1 MSPPHCL
8 SGKPCQERVLAEA
21 QNRDLLDLAAAH
33 AFYLGLVENALGH
46 KVPVPPEVAAARQ
59 APGEESRELLQRWL
73 ALLDM
78 AITPPMV
85 RDALKESTSYETA
98 EALLRYYL
106 QRACDADRDKTDFVA
121 TFLYRKWKAEAGAG
135 AAQPIPAFEAA
146 LRQVLAGIEPPEPPE
161 EHLRLIGEFEFI
173 RQEVEDFHHF
183 DALMDSGT
191 VQRVRDIKQA
201 LQRSFYHPRALATIA
216 DYNAYFGARFD
227 ELFRQAAARI
237 KAFAANV
244 QQEGAS
250 VMSRVDGDVTV
261 KHLEEVEEDQSLSLE
276 YGRAQEHFRKISK
289 YKKAVDKRMP
299 GKPGAPAVAAA
310 AAAPGAQA
318 APAAAAAAAAT
329 PVMAASVPVDALQ
342 ESRITNVGEFIR
354 NFLAGAPPA
363 TKAVIVPMPHGNVV
377 VSPAEAEAF
386 RADYRGE
393 KSFRADYANC
403 LVQMV
408 SMQGR
413 MAAEFKDYSAKKASS
428 QYLWKPHA
436 DSLTYL
442 LAAANREM
450 GKAGELIGL
459 AQKRGLADKV
469 TAITAT
475 LEKLRTQVREV
486 AIALQM

>member
-1 MSPPHCL
+1 M
-8 SGKPCQERVLAEA
+8 
-21 QNRDLLDLAAAH
+21 
-33 AFYLGLVENALGH
+33 
-46 KVPVPPEVAAARQ
+46 PPEVAAARQ
-59 APGEESRELLQRWL
+59 APGEESRDLLQRWL

-85 RDALKESTSYETA
+85 RDALKDSTSYETA
-98 EALLRYYL
+98 EALLRFYL
-106 QRACDADRDKTDFVA
+106 VRASEADRDKTDFVA
-121 TFLYRKWKAEAGAG
+121 TFLYRKWKAEAGRD

-146 LRQVLAGIEPPEPPE
+146 LRQVLAAIEPPEPPE

-216 DYNAYFGARFD
+216 DYNAFFGARFD

-261 KHLEEVEEDQSLSLE
+261 KHLEEVEEDQSLNLE

-299 GKPGAPAVAAA
+299 GKAG
-310 AAAPGAQA
+310 
-318 APAAAAAAAAT
+318 APAAAAAGSAPAAAPSAPAIPT
-329 PVMAASVPVDALQ
+329 MAAAVPLDALQ
-342 ESRITNVGEFIR
+342 ESKINNVAEFIR
-354 NFLAGAPPA
+354 NFLVGAPPA
-363 TKAVIVPMPHGNVV
+363 AKAVIVPMPHGNTV
-377 VSPAEAEAF
+377 VSPGEAEAF

-403 LVQMV
+403 VVQLVAI
-408 SMQGR
+408 QGR

-450 GKAGELIGL
+450 GKAAELIGL
-459 AQKRGLADKV
+459 AQKRGLTDKIHV
-469 TAITAT
+469 ITAT

-486 AIALQM
+486 AIALQT

>member
-1 MSPPHCL
+1 MS
-8 SGKPCQERVLAEA
+8 EA
-21 QNRDLLDLAAAH
+21 HDRELLDLVAAH
-33 AFYLGLVENALGH
+33 GFYLGLVETALGH
-46 KVPVPPEVAAARQ
+46 KVPVPPEVASARQ
-59 APGEESRELLQRWL
+59 APAEGSLDLLQRWL

-85 RDALKESTSYETA
+85 RDALKDSTSYETA
-98 EALLRYYL
+98 EALLRFYL
-106 QRACDADRDKTDFVA
+106 KRSSEADRDKTDFVT
-121 TFLYRKWKAEAGAG
+121 TFLYRKWKTEAGAD

-146 LRQVLAGIEPPEPPE
+146 LRQVLAGIEVPEPPE

-216 DYNAYFGARFD
+216 DYNAFFGQRFD

-237 KAFAANV
+237 KTFAASL

-261 KHLEEVEEDQSLSLE
+261 KHLEEVEENESLNLE

-299 GKPGAPAVAAA
+299 GKAGAVAPAPASAAASPAAPAV
-310 AAAPGAQA
+310 PTL
-318 APAAAAAAAAT
+318 AAT
-329 PVMAASVPVDALQ
+329 VPLDGLQ
-342 ESRITNVGEFIR
+342 ESKTKNMADFIR

-363 TKAVIVPMPHGNVV
+363 TKSVIVALPHGNAVIT
-377 VSPAEAEAF
+377 PGEAEAF
-386 RADYRGE
+386 RAEYSAE
-393 KSFRADYANC
+393 KSFRADFANC
-403 LVQMV
+403 VVQLVAIQC
-408 SMQGR
+408 R
-413 MAAEFKDYSAKKASS
+413 MAAEFKEYSAKKASS

-436 DSLTYL
+436 DSLAYL

-450 GKAGELIGL
+450 GKAAEVMAL
-459 AQKRGLADKV
+459 AQKRGLTDK
-469 TAITAT
+469 THAITAT
-475 LEKLRTQVREV
+475 LEKLRNQVREV
-486 AIALQM
+486 AIALQT